1 MPKPEWLVEVEER
14 KRAEEKAR
22 RDTCLTCE
30 HVGRYVSRTRCAD
43 GERLDV
49 FECAIHPG
57 CYNTI
62 RSIKCEDYKPR

>member
-1 MPKPEWLVEVEER
+1 MPKPGWLIEAEER
-14 KRAEEKAR
+14 KRVEEK
-22 RDTCLTCE
+22 DTCLTCE
-30 HVGRYVSRTRCAD
+30 HIGRFIRRTRRAN

-62 RSIKCEDYKPR
+62 RSIKCEDYSPR